1 MLSATAQTPER
12 SSAEAIEA
20 LDRGVGLMDFTMSW
34 RYGLSGPNEEEIEDQ
49 YKKTREATALL
60 IRFAGEQF
68 VTMAIEGIQYWFDD
82 LRLHDPSVVVPRTI
96 EEVCRNAMNAATVS

>member
-1 MLSATAQTPER
+1 
-12 SSAEAIEA
+12 
-20 LDRGVGLMDFTMSW
+20 MSW

-60 IRFAGEQF
+60 IRFAGERF